1 MLTSAQMKLFF
12 KRLLLVLGLVM
23 VFAAVIEQTA
33 DNYIYEPPT
42 SSQVSFIQLDKDNH
56 RDVGDAVSL
65 FKICNENLIKNVKEK
80 DLKPGS
86 FGFMAMKY
94 QQKQILSHTLAP
106 KHQV

>member
-65 FKICNENLIKNVKEK
+65 FKICNENLINI
-80 DLKPGS
+80 S
-86 FGFMAMKY
+86 NIYYSYNIAY
-94 QQKQILSHTLAP
+94 QEPTLLVHLRPPNA
-106 KHQV
+106 